1 MFFIP
6 YAVALALYVAEL
18 SGRLPRRALS
28 MPRLPSGVWV
38 GVLVA
43 TYAVQLAL
51 VSYGATHG
59 EAYQPWRAHMPL
71 PVIDL
76 AAAHADTLEAAML
89 LTGLLQTCALVALY
103 TTGCSQAFLIAGVLA
118 LLAMSMAAPA
128 LTSADVYS
136 NVGYALLGKEAYAP
150 PPRPFATEFWPINA
164 WWGTPMVPS
173 PYGPLWIAI
182 VTAVTAAVPGMLGK
196 ILALRALGAFSLAF
210 VAIALRGLG
219 LPRRVLVITLLNP
232 ALAMQF
238 VANAH
243 IDAAAVAILAC
254 GAASARRFPI
264 AAAASIAVSAL
275 IKLPYVVLGL
285 PILIAV
291 KPLPRR
297 IAYGV
302 LAIAAALG
310 ISAWVGGSAYLQ
322 SLVYHL
328 RVATG
333 YFAWHVAAETIG
345 GLLLIGAML
354 GLRRLRA
361 GVWLIPPIGSLHP
374 AFVYPW
380 YVIWSFPYA
389 LARRRVLAY
398 LLLWF
403 PFVTVLVN
411 QHLMRVWTLLV
422 VFPLTLFVVFGG
434 ASKKG
439 TTA

>member
-6 YAVALALYVAEL
+6 YAVALALYAAEL
-18 SGRLPRRALS
+18 TGRLPRRVFS
-28 MPRLPSGVWV
+28 VPRLPSGVWV
-38 GVLVA
+38 SVIVA

-51 VSYGATHG
+51 VFYGATHG

-76 AAAHADTLEAAML
+76 RAAHADVLEAAML
-89 LTGLLQTCALVALY
+89 LTGLLQTYALVALY
-103 TTGCSQAFLIAGVLA
+103 RTGCSQAFLIAGALA

-150 PPRPFATEFWPINA
+150 PARPFATEFWPINA
-164 WWGTPMVPS
+164 WWGTPIVPA

-182 VTAVTAAVPGMLGK
+182 VTAVTAAIPAMLGK
-196 ILALRALGAFSLAF
+196 ILALRALGAFLLAV
-210 VAIALRGLG
+210 VAIALRALG

-243 IDAAAVAILAC
+243 NDAAAVAILAC
-254 GAASARRFPI
+254 GATAARRFPI

-275 IKLPYVVLGL
+275 IKLPYAALGL
-285 PILIAV
+285 PILTAV

-297 IAYGV
+297 IGHAV
-302 LAIAAALG
+302 LSIAAALG
-310 ISAWVGGSAYLQ
+310 ISAWAGGGAYLQ
-322 SLVYHL
+322 SLAYHL

-333 YFAWHVAAETIG
+333 YHAWHVAAETIG
-345 GLLLIGAML
+345 GLLLVGAML
-354 GLRRLRA
+354 GLRRLRT
-361 GVWLIPPIGSLHP
+361 GVWLIPQIGSLHP

-380 YVIWSFPYA
+380 YAIWSFPYA

-398 LLLWF
+398 LLVWF
-403 PFVTVLVN
+403 PFVTVLVD
-411 QHLMRVWTLLV
+411 QHLMRAWTLLV
-422 VFPLTLFVVFGG
+422 VFPLTLVVVFGG
-434 ASKKG
+434 TVKEG
-439 TTA
+439 TAA